1 MQIIINESLTRTYTD
16 ERGNRQVV
24 YFTLTDDNDV
34 AYNCVDDLP
43 AEADAQ
49 DYLDANIEN
58 ELLFVRQEEYPVRP
72 VISASQEQS
81 ALEAFEQWIA
91 DGCLFV
97 TGKDQDGNDITK
109 QAEKKTW
116 RPRF

>member
-1 MQIIINESLTRTYTD
+1 MNIVINNALTRTYTN

-24 YFTLTDDNDV
+24 YFTLADDNDV

-49 DYLDANIEN
+49 DYLDARIEN
-58 ELLFVRQEEYPVRP
+58 ELLFVRQEEYSGIPIQPTQDETR
-72 VISASQEQS
+72 
-81 ALEAFEQWIA
+81 LEAAERWIA
-91 DGCLFV
+91 EGHKV
-97 TGKDQDGNDITK
+97 QTGTDSEGAPIYRVI
-109 QAEKKTW
+109 EKKAW

>member
-1 MQIIINESLTRTYTD
+1 MNILINNALTRTYTN

-24 YFTLTDDNDV
+24 YFTLTDGNGT
-34 AYNCVDDLP
+34 AYNCVDDLS
-43 AEADAQ
+43 AEVDAQ
-49 DYLDANIEN
+49 EYLDANIEN

-72 VISASQEQS
+72 VISTSQEQS
-81 ALEAFEQWIA
+81 ALEAFEQWIS
-91 DGCLFV
+91 DGCLIV